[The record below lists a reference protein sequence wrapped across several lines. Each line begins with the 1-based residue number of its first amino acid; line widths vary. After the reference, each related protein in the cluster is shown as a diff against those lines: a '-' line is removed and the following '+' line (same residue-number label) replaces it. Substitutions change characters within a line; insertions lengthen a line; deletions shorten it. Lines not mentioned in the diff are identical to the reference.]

1 MISELITYLKDK
13 SIVILGF
20 GREGKSTYKFI
31 RKYLNDKK
39 IVIADKKEIDYE
51 NDEFDELLKEDK
63 NLEIISG
70 ENYLENLEKYDL
82 IIKAPGISFAGIDIE
97 KYKEKITSQLELLL
111 EFFKVCTIG
120 ITGTKGKSTTSS
132 LIYNVLKDQ
141 DKKCM
146 LLGNIGF
153 PVLDY
158 AEQIEEDMLLVLEMS
173 SHQLEYM
180 KKSPNIACLLNVY
193 EEH

>member
-1 MISELITYLKDK
+1 MINELITYLKDK

-20 GREGKSTYKFI
+20 GREGKSTYRFI
-31 RKYLNDKK
+31 RKYLNEKK

-51 NDEFDELLKEDK
+51 NDEFLKEDE

-70 ENYLENLEKYDL
+70 EKYLENLEKYDL
-82 IIKAPGISFAGIDIE
+82 IIKAPGISFVGIDIE
-97 KYKEKITSQLELLL
+97 KYREKITSQLELLL
-111 EFFKVCTIG
+111 EFFKVYTIG

-132 LIYNVLKDQ
+132 LIYNMLKDQ

-146 LLGNIGF
+146 LLGNIGL

-158 AEQIEEDMLLVLEMS
+158 AEQIEEDMFLVLEMS
-173 SHQLEYM
+173 I
-180 KKSPNIACLLNVY
+180 KWARKSV
-193 EEH
+193 